1 MKSIGIIPARYASSR
16 FEGKPLADILGK
28 PMIQHVYEGACKSK
42 LLNQIIVA
50 TDDERIYAAVKHF
63 NGNVVMTSECSTGT
77 ERVAVVAKELKCD
90 IVLNIQGDEPLL
102 GPEHIDL
109 MLQPF
114 FTTPSI
120 QVCTLK
126 ERVHSIEDY
135 LDPNVVKVVT
145 NLNGDAL
152 YFSRS
157 SLPYIQVKNQNVIDK
172 NKYIFRHIG
181 LYAYR
186 REQLLE
192 FITWESTPNEK
203 TEGLEQLRFLEHKV
217 NIHVVET
224 DKPLIGVDVPTDLD
238 RVRHILEK
246 RGTERK

>member
-42 LLNQIIVA
+42 FLDQVIVA
-50 TDDERIYAAVKHF
+50 TDDERIFEVVQNF
-63 NGNVVMTSECSTGT
+63 NGKIVMTSECATGT
-77 ERVAVVAKELKCD
+77 ERVAVVAKELECD

-102 GPEHIDL
+102 EPEHIDI

-114 FTTPSI
+114 LTTPSI

-126 ERVHSIEDY
+126 ERVYSIEDY

-157 SLPYIQVKNQNVIDK
+157 SLPHIPDKNQNEINK
-172 NKYIFRHIG
+172 NMHIYRHIG

-203 TEGLEQLRFLEHKV
+203 AEGLEQLRFLEHDV

-224 DKPLIGVDVPTDLD
+224 DKHLIGVDVPTDLD

-246 RGTERK
+246 RGIERK

>member
-1 MKSIGIIPARYASSR
+1 MKSIGIIPARFASSR

-28 PMIQHVYEGACKSK
+28 PMIQHVYEGACRSQ
-42 LLNQIIVA
+42 LLHKVIVA
-50 TDDERIYAAVKHF
+50 TDDERIYDAVKKF
-63 NGNVVMTSECSTGT
+63 NGNVIMTSECSTGT
-77 ERVAVVAKELKCD
+77 ERVAVVAKELTCD

-102 GPEHIDL
+102 QPEHIDL

-114 FTTPSI
+114 ITTPSI

-126 ERVHSIEDY
+126 ERIYSIEDY
-135 LDPNVVKVVT
+135 LDPNIVKVVT
-145 NLNGDAL
+145 NLNGNAL

-157 SLPYIQVKNQNVIDK
+157 SLPHIPDKNQNEVDK
-172 NKYIFRHIG
+172 FKHIYRHIG

-192 FITWESTPNEK
+192 FISWESTPTENV
-203 TEGLEQLRFLEHKV
+203 EGLEQLRFLEHDV
-217 NIHVVET
+217 TIHVVET

-238 RVRHILEK
+238 RVKHILEK
-246 RGTERK
+246 RGIERK

>member
-1 MKSIGIIPARYASSR
+1 MKSIGIIPARFASSR
-16 FEGKPLADILGK
+16 FEGKPLADIFGK
-28 PMIQHVYEGACKSK
+28 PMIQHVYEGACQSK
-42 LLNQIIVA
+42 LLNQVIIA
-50 TDDERIYAAVKHF
+50 TDDERIYNAVQDF
-63 NGNVVMTSECSTGT
+63 NANVVMTSECSTGT
-77 ERVAVVAKELKCD
+77 ERVAVVAKNLNCD

-102 GPEHIDL
+102 EPEHIDL
-109 MLQPF
+109 LLQPF
-114 FTTPSI
+114 ITTPSI

-126 ERVHSIEDY
+126 EKINSIEDY

-145 NLNGDAL
+145 NLNGNAL

-157 SLPYIQVKNQNVIDK
+157 SLPCIQDKNHNVIDK
-172 NKYIFRHIG
+172 YNHLFRHIG

-192 FITWESTPNEK
+192 FISWESTPNEK
-203 TEGLEQLRFLEHKV
+203 TEGLEQLRFLEHEV

-238 RVRHILEK
+238 RVKHILEK
-246 RGTERK
+246 RGSKRK